1 MSDFMVAESYD
12 YDYDYIHRRIVM
24 ESVQDLSLFKT
35 FLPKAAEL
43 LRSYLPNLSNLADT
57 QTAKL
62 TNKSRRDVVTKL
74 SKNSFITY
82 EDTLVFVPEGFKGKY
97 EDFMDVLLAVGKS
110 ITFDAVKVV
119 ADYNTELA
127 IFLSNADLRN
137 AVKSHTAHYEKI
149 KKTRENHTKHI
160 EAYFKS
166 NTTLSRQKLSS
177 VADRFQDFV
186 SIFNKEEELRALKA
200 RQNYQAL
207 IGEVQKTNDLL
218 LLIKA
223 RLESGDIGKFSSQ
236 VAKNLADGSY
246 EVAKYIE
253 FVAIY
258 GYRLESLLASINN
271 TADLFDRIM

>member
-12 YDYDYIHRRIVM
+12 YDYSYIHRRIVM

-43 LRSYLPNLSNLADT
+43 IRSYLPNLSTLAET
-57 QTAKL
+57 QSAKV
-62 TNKSRRDVVTKL
+62 NNRVRRDLVTKL

-82 EDTLVFVPEGFKGKY
+82 EDTLVFVPEGFTGKY
-97 EDFMDVLLAVGKS
+97 EDYMDVLLAVGKS
-110 ITFDAVKVV
+110 ITSDAVKVIT
-119 ADYNTELA
+119 DYNTELA

-149 KKTRENHTKHI
+149 RKIRESHTKHI

-186 SIFNKEEELRALKA
+186 SIFNKEDELRSLKA

-207 IGEVQKTNDLL
+207 VGEIQKTNDLL
-218 LLIKA
+218 LLIKS
-223 RLESGDIGKFSSQ
+223 RLDTGDISKFSSQ

-258 GYRLESLLASINN
+258 GYRLESLLASIDN
-271 TADLFDRIM
+271 TAELFDRVM